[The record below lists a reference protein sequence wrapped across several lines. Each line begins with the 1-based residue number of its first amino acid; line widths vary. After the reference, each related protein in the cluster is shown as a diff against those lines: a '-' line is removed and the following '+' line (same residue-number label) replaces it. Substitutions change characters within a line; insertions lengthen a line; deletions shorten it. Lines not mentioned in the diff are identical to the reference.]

1 MNAGESLKQP
11 VQRAREFFE
20 ECWSELKKVHW
31 PSRKETQAATMAV
44 IVGVVVVAA
53 YLGVIDF
60 LLTKFVQTVLG

>member
-20 ECWSELKKVHW
+20 ECWSELKKVNW
-31 PSRKETQAATMAV
+31 PSRKETQAATIAV
-44 IVGVVVVAA
+44 IVGVVVVSA

-60 LLTKFVQTVLG
+60 VLARLVQAVLG